1 MSISRANLSTSTTI
15 ISEQNGVAS
24 RLCSCGKLY
33 VLLVVAFIDTS
44 TWSEE
49 SQVHLVVV
57 GTYTIPSFCCESLQL
72 GVYFWDNI

>member
-1 MSISRANLSTSTTI
+1 M
-15 ISEQNGVAS
+15 QNGVAS

-49 SQVHLVVV
+49 SQAHLAVV
-57 GTYTIPSFCCESLQL
+57 GIYAIPTFFL
-72 GVYFWDNI
+72 

>member
-1 MSISRANLSTSTTI
+1 MSISRAYLGTSTTTI
-15 ISEQNGVAS
+15 NMQNGMTS

-49 SQVHLVVV
+49 SQAHLVVV
-57 GTYTIPSFCCESLQL
+57 GIYAISTFL
-72 GVYFWDNI
+72 V